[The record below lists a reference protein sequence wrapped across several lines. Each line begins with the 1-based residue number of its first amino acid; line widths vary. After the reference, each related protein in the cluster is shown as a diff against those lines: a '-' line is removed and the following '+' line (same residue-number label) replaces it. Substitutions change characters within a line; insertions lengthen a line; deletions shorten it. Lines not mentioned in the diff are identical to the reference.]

1 MTELDADDENLLR
14 YGAEETFTNKGWREL
29 EKDIQHLLKV
39 LQQQPFDSTSLS
51 DIHFEGRVFR
61 TKSRKPDWVELFA
74 ELDGDVIRFRRLV
87 RMRCSLNFDCQIILT
102 MLP

>member
-1 MTELDADDENLLR
+1 MAELDADDDHLLR

-39 LQQQPFDSTSLS
+39 LQRHPMDPHSLS
-51 DIHFEGRVFR
+51 DIHFEGRVHR

-74 ELDGDVIRFRRLV
+74 ELDGDMLRFRRLV
-87 RMRCSLNFDCQIILT
+87 RLSGTSMFEFSFSNCAV
-102 MLP
+102 